1 MLDIT
6 VCGFP
11 PEYCE
16 FSSSS
21 TKCKAWLEK
30 AHPAL
35 WSKYYS
41 QGMIPISVSVLAHH
55 SILSDALDSKMGA
68 LTVEAQAKLEADT
81 AKKEAKA
88 EAKAELAQKKKQVGG
103 LIALCI
109 VK

>member
-1 MLDIT
+1 
-6 VCGFP
+6 
-11 PEYCE
+11 
-16 FSSSS
+16 
-21 TKCKAWLEK
+21 
-30 AHPAL
+30 
-35 WSKYYS
+35 
-41 QGMIPISVSVLAHH
+41 
-55 SILSDALDSKMGA
+55 MGA